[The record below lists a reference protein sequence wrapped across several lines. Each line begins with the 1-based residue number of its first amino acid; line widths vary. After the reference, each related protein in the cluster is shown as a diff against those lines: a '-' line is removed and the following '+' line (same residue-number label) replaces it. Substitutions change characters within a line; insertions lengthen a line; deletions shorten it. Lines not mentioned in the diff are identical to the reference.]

1 MNIKPAKNLLFQL
14 RVTLTLPTFFAAH
27 VAVAQSVWNGTNN
40 VSANTNWSSS
50 ANWSPAGVPGAS
62 SNVLFNFH
70 NTVAGPAIIDKVVDA
85 STTIQQLAYK
95 QTNNWHNTLI
105 LPGVTLT
112 ISNGVAAT
120 NLVAGTEAAT
130 TNNLVTNTISGL
142 GGTLAIT
149 STNVGSLIIVRE
161 YTIGAAANTDHS
173 VLDMSGLGNFNASIG
188 NVWVGVFPGTTTTRP
203 SGEFILAR
211 TNIISVLAVG
221 TKRALVH

>member
-1 MNIKPAKNLLFQL
+1 MNKKPVKNFFFQL
-14 RVTLTLPTFFAAH
+14 RATLILPACFAAH
-27 VAVAQSVWNGTNN
+27 FAGAQSVWNGTNN

-50 ANWSPAGVPGAS
+50 ANWSPGVVPGAS

-70 NTVAGPAIIDKVVDA
+70 NTVGGSGIIDNVVDT

-112 ISNGVAAT
+112 ISNALAAT

-149 STNVGSLIIVRE
+149 STNVGSVIIVRE
-161 YTIGAAANTDHS
+161 YTI
-173 VLDMSGLGNFNASIG
+173 
-188 NVWVGVFPGTTTTRP
+188 
-203 SGEFILAR
+203 
-211 TNIISVLAVG
+211 
-221 TKRALVH
+221 